1 MAQAK
6 FVVVATSAV
15 TFFISICVMLASV
28 SSASAENTRDPYE
41 HKSYLA
47 LPNQKCKIPPL
58 PKWTKPEKWVWKKIC
73 EGKVADFNKRD
84 ARPFDPRKQKD
95 SENFSD
101 RTLRSGFLERILL
114 HEPFRS
120 AIPSQGVRIIGAC
133 FPDPIDLSDA
143 SIDRPLILR
152 LSLFRSKVGMRR
164 LRTSSFIALSG
175 STFYGKLDME
185 SVTVEGS
192 LFMRDGAEFNQAV
205 VLRGAK
211 VGGYI
216 DMVGSTFKGT
226 LYMHSV
232 TVGGSIDMEYGAKFN
247 HQVVLVGAKIGNALN
262 MSGSTFNSLLDME
275 SVTVGGSID
284 MDFMSFVGVGSILGM
299 ESVTVGGSLYM
310 YFMHFAAVGGTLNMN
325 SVTVDGSLYMVG
337 SKFNGELWMNSV
349 TVGGSLWMG
358 GSKFNGTLDMRS
370 VTVGGSLYMWGRA
383 KFEMVFLN
391 GAKIG
396 NALNMNDSTFN
407 GNLHMDFVTVNGS
420 LMMQKA
426 SFKNS
431 ARLLLRHSNVGTLT
445 LQDNKEVWPK
455 ILRLEGFTYQGL
467 GGMDEINHVDPL
479 KEWLKKHKPYSPH
492 LGGFTYQGLSL
503 VTEGDQEG
511 PSKHESGWFE
521 EWLKKHKPYSPQPY
535 RQLASVLRTSG
546 QDDMADNILIAS
558 RNRELEKSKM
568 LEGKWWSLFLLKI
581 FIHYGYGMWKVLLP
595 LGWAGALLLIGVIVL
610 HLTKERDR
618 HEGEIHKLSDAMFY
632 SLDMLLPIIRLREL
646 HYKNVDLKTWA
657 RYYFYLLKIM
667 GYVLTFFLIAVLS
680 GLAS

>member
-6 FVVVATSAV
+6 FAVVATSAV

-28 SSASAENTRDPYE
+28 SSASAENTRGPCE
-41 HKSYLA
+41 HESCLA
-47 LPNQKCKIPPL
+47 RPNQKCKISPL
-58 PKWTKPEKWVWKKIC
+58 SKWTEPEKWVWEKIC
-73 EGKVADFNKRD
+73 EGKVADFNKRPD
-84 ARPFDPRKQKD
+84 ARPFDPREQED

-101 RTLRSGFLERILL
+101 RTLRSGFLETILL

-120 AIPSQGVRIIGAC
+120 AIPSQGVRIIGAY
-133 FPDPIDLSDA
+133 FPEPIDLSDA

-164 LRTSSFIALSG
+164 LTTSSFIALSG
-175 STFYGKLDME
+175 STFYGNLDME
-185 SVTVEGS
+185 
-192 LFMRDGAEFNQAV
+192 
-205 VLRGAK
+205 
-211 VGGYI
+211 
-216 DMVGSTFKGT
+216 
-226 LYMHSV
+226 SV
-232 TVGGSIDMEYGAKFN
+232 TVGGSIDMENGAKFR
-247 HQVVLVGAKIGNALN
+247 VVFLNGAKIGNALN
-262 MSGSTFNSLLDME
+262 MSVSTFNSLLDME

-284 MDFMSFVGVGSILGM
+284 MKYVTVGFALGM
-299 ESVTVGGSLYM
+299 NSVTVGGSIYM
-310 YFMHFAAVGGTLNMN
+310 DFMSFVAVGSMLSMESAAVGGSIYMDFMHFAAVGG
-325 SVTVDGSLYMVG
+325 SIY
-337 SKFNGELWMNSV
+337 MNSV
-349 TVGGSLWMG
+349 TVGGSIYMNR
-358 GSKFNGTLDMRS
+358 STFNSNSILYMNS
-370 VTVGGSLYMWGRA
+370 VTVGGSIDMGDRA

-396 NALNMNDSTFN
+396 NALNMSGSTFNSFLDMESVTVGGSIDMESVTVGGSIDMENGAKLGVVFLNGAKIGNTLNMNGSTFN
-407 GNLHMDFVTVNGS
+407 GTLNMDFVTVNGH

-426 SFKNS
+426 IFKNG
-431 ARLLLRHSNVGTLT
+431 AHLLLQHSNVGTLT
-445 LQDNKEVWPK
+445 LPDEKKHWPK

-467 GGMDEINHVDPL
+467 SRVA
-479 KEWLKKHKPYSPH
+479 
-492 LGGFTYQGLSL
+492 
-503 VTEGDQEG
+503 EGDQEG
-511 PSKHESGWFE
+511 PSMHGSDWFKEWLRKHE
-521 EWLKKHKPYSPQPY
+521 PYSPQPY

-558 RNRELEKSKM
+558 RNRELEESDM
-568 LEGKWWSLFLLKI
+568 WEGKWWSLFLLKI